1 MKALVLDKPGTPES
15 LYTSDVEQPKPAAGE
30 VRVKVF
36 AVGLNPVDYKLAAS
50 GYPGWDYPMILG
62 LDVAGVIDSVGKGVD
77 EWQVG
82 DPVYY
87 HGDHSKQGGYSQYA
101 IVTTRTLAWLP
112 DGLSYTDAAAL
123 PCAGFTA
130 YQALHRKLHVQK
142 DKTILILGGAGGVGG
157 FAIQLSKVAGL
168 RIITTCSK
176 HNVNFVKNLGAT
188 EIIDYQTENVK
199 QAIDEITQNRG
210 VDYIIDTVSSESAT
224 AALDMLA
231 FNGAIA
237 CVAGMPDISKL
248 SPGEKAISVHEVA
261 LGGAYTC
268 GDITAQDDLARIGM
282 EFGALAAKGLVKPM
296 VEEVVNLEDI
306 PDALVRLS
314 MRHVRGK
321 IVAKIPQPQEKS

>member
-15 LYTSDVEQPKPAAGE
+15 LYPTDVEQPKPRAGE
-30 VRVKVF
+30 VRVKVY

-50 GYPGWDYPMILG
+50 GFPGWDYPMILG
-62 LDVAGVIDSVGKGVD
+62 LDVAGVIDAVGPGVD
-77 EWQVG
+77 EWQPG

-87 HGDHSKQGGYSQYA
+87 HGDSSKQGGYSQYA

-142 DKTILILGGAGGVGG
+142 DKTILVIGGAGGVGG
-157 FAIQLSKVAGL
+157 FGVQLAKIAGL
-168 RIITTCSK
+168 KIIATCSR
-176 HNVNFVKNLGAT
+176 HNINFVKDLGAS
-188 EIIDYQTENVK
+188 EVIDYQTEDV
-199 QAIDEITQNRG
+199 AHCVREITNERG
-210 VDYIIDTVSSESAT
+210 VDYILDTVGSDSAT
-224 AALDMLA
+224 AALEMLA

-237 CVAGMPDISKL
+237 CVAGLPDMSKV
-248 SPGEKAISVHEVA
+248 SPFEKGLSVHEVA
-261 LGGAYTC
+261 LGGAYLC
-268 GDITAQDDLARIGM
+268 GDDSALDELARVGM
-282 EFGALAAKGLVKPM
+282 EFGALAAKGQIRPM
-296 VEEVVNLEDI
+296 VEEVVTLEDI

-321 IVAKIPQPQEKS
+321 IVAKIPQPNEK

>member
-15 LYTSDVEQPKPAAGE
+15 LYTSDVEQPKPGPGE
-30 VRVKVF
+30 VRVKVY

-77 EWQVG
+77 EWQAG

-87 HGDHSKQGGYSQYA
+87 HGDLSKPGGYSQYA

-123 PCAGFTA
+123 PCAGFAA

-142 DKTILILGGAGGVGG
+142 DRTILILGGAGGVGG
-157 FAIQLSKVAGL
+157 FAIQLAKIAGL
-168 RIITTCSK
+168 KIITTCSK

-199 QAIDEITQNRG
+199 QAVDEITQNRG
-210 VDYIIDTVSSESAT
+210 VDYILDTVSSASAT
-224 AALDMLA
+224 EALDMLA

-237 CVAGMPDISKL
+237 CVAGMADISKVG
-248 SPGEKAISVHEVA
+248 PYEKALSVHEVA
-261 LGGAYTC
+261 VGGAYAAN
-268 GDITAQDDLARIGM
+268 DNQALDDLAKIGM
-282 EFGALAAKGLVKPM
+282 EFGNLAAKGLVKPM

-321 IVAKIPQPQEKS
+321 IVAKVPQPQEKG